1 MVKWFFLESLSLSKL
16 FLENNLNIIDILKID
31 VESAEYDIMLN
42 GNFFDNYSIKQ
53 LFIEVDKN
61 PRDKRYT
68 FSELKRCLSER
79 YNKIVIYNINTDYP
93 LIHCDEQK
101 EK

>member
-1 MVKWFFLESLSLSKL
+1 MKWFFLESLSLSKL

-42 GNFFDNYSIKQ
+42 GNFFDNYSIKK

-79 YNKIVIYNINTDYP
+79 YNKVVIYNINTDYP